1 MNDASSTSVVERIL
15 DLIGCL
21 SSAPKTVREICE
33 HTGIPVSTAHRL
45 LRPLVERKFVIRQ
58 RRGLYALGIASV
70 EIAVRA
76 DIDSIITT
84 ATRPIM
90 ADLAKTCRRTVHL
103 GVFRDN
109 LVRYLVKAE
118 SGCRRSPSREEIE
131 LEAYCTAI
139 GKALLAQLERDR
151 LEDYLALGDFVPL
164 TDNTIF
170 DVDDLRQ
177 EINGVRRQGW
187 AIDRGEMYPE
197 LRCLA
202 VPIRGRTGLLAAVSV
217 TEVCNDVDPEKAEQD
232 LLTLFPR
239 IVEAAEAVSDVLR
252 MPGGE
257 VREKRSNKT

>member
-1 MNDASSTSVVERIL
+1 M
-15 DLIGCL
+15 
-21 SSAPKTVREICE
+21 
-33 HTGIPVSTAHRL
+33 
-45 LRPLVERKFVIRQ
+45 
-58 RRGLYALGIASV
+58 
-70 EIAVRA
+70 
-76 DIDSIITT
+76 
-84 ATRPIM
+84 
-90 ADLAKTCRRTVHL
+90 
-103 GVFRDN
+103 
-109 LVRYLVKAE
+109 
-118 SGCRRSPSREEIE
+118 
-131 LEAYCTAI
+131 
-139 GKALLAQLERDR
+139 
-151 LEDYLALGDFVPL
+151 GDFVPL

-252 MPGGE
+252 MPGDE